1 MSQQKYTFNDVSVF
15 EKPGLDAEEQNG
27 LQTFSCSTV
36 PLHDKLLS
44 LKNIVFSTLSALRL
58 RFSNMS

>member
-44 LKNIVFSTLSALRL
+44 LKKTLFFQPLVP
-58 RFSNMS
+58 

>member
-15 EKPGLDAEEQNG
+15 EKPGLEPEEQNG
-27 LQTFSCSTV
+27 LQTSTCSTV

-44 LKNIVFSTLSALRL
+44 LKKLRIDENIVE
-58 RFSNMS
+58 